1 MHMKKLIALAALS
14 LAAFSFFSCDSEN
27 ALSYGLTDI
36 CNVVDG
42 QLFTDDG
49 LKYNI
54 TEYKAEGKIDT
65 VSRAYIS
72 FDLLRKTDGAV
83 SEYDIRL
90 NNFGSVKIKNAIDMS
105 NAGLDDMGVDG
116 VNIFQGWVS
125 GPYLNMQIQ
134 YTAKAGSKTRHA
146 YSLVFNDRVDNT
158 DTLHFRLMH
167 NAFGESFDNT
177 DIPSSNIVLV
187 NEMVSFDISKY
198 LAPVGDAVI
207 LNFKWDWFK
216 NEGGYLSQEK
226 EAYNEDL
233 LYVKKKAAQN

>member
-125 GPYLNMQIQ
+125 GPYMNMQIQ

-207 LNFKWDWFK
+207 LNFKWDFK

>member
-1 MHMKKLIALAALS
+1 
-14 LAAFSFFSCDSEN
+14 
-27 ALSYGLTDI
+27 
-36 CNVVDG
+36 
-42 QLFTDDG
+42 
-49 LKYNI
+49 
-54 TEYKAEGKIDT
+54 
-65 VSRAYIS
+65 
-72 FDLLRKTDGAV
+72 
-83 SEYDIRL
+83 
-90 NNFGSVKIKNAIDMS
+90 
-105 NAGLDDMGVDG
+105 
-116 VNIFQGWVS
+116 
-125 GPYLNMQIQ
+125 MQIQ